1 MNNVTLRKF
10 FMSRID
16 SLQREVEFLQ
26 ESVKALDSE
35 TSAPQD
41 AAAAVEPKKEKAAPK
56 AEAKAEPKKEKAAS
70 EAKELASFLA
80 ATGRVKEA
88 EKVLAS
94 SDDDLFG
101 DESLDEEIKAPTID
115 DVREIGKRFMAKNGK
130 EKTLKLLQKFKVES
144 MAKLDAKDFKAF
156 IDLASRYL

>member
-41 AAAAVEPKKEKAAPK
+41 AAAAVEPKKEKAAAPK
-56 AEAKAEPKKEKAAS
+56 AEAKAEPKKEKATPKA
-70 EAKELASFLA
+70 EAKDEA
-80 ATGRVKEA
+80 AED
-88 EKVLAS
+88 AS

-115 DVREIGKRFMAKNGK
+115 DVREIAKRFMAKNGK

-144 MAKLDAKDFKAF
+144 IAKIDAKDFKAF